1 MEFVSMQAYKRKYD
15 WKQEL
20 RIGTLPKIRI
30 CKIRVDE
37 ILIAKVIEFDPK
49 IRLTGINSH
58 H

>member
-1 MEFVSMQAYKRKYD
+1 MQTYKGMYD

-20 RIGTLPKIRI
+20 RIGTLSKICI
-30 CKIRVDE
+30 CRIRVNE
-37 ILIAKVIEFDPK
+37 ILIAKVIELDPK

>member
-1 MEFVSMQAYKRKYD
+1 MIGNKNL
-15 WKQEL
+15 EL
-20 RIGTLPKIRI
+20 ELFHI